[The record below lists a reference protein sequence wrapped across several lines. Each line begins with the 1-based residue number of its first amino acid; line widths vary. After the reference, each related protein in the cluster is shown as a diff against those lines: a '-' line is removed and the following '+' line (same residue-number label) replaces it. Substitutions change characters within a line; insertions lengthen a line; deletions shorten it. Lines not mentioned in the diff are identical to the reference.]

1 MRADTSV
8 LETGIPALDISS
20 GNALAPQQLLDAAIK
35 YGFVFI
41 ENNDAGIAP
50 AQIERM
56 FELSKQFFAL
66 PRQIKQEFSIQS
78 NAAGTNHGW
87 ISEGDESL
95 DPSRQKR
102 PDVKEYDW
110 PIARLKDRSN
120 I

>member
-20 GNALAPQQLLDAAIK
+20 GNALAPQQLLDAAVK

-41 ENNDAGIAP
+41 ENNAAGIAP
-50 AQIERM
+50 AEIERM

-66 PRQIKQEFSIQS
+66 PRQVKQEFSIQS
-78 NAAGTNHGW
+78 NAVGTNHGW
-87 ISEGDESL
+87 ISEGAESL

-102 PDVKEYDW
+102 PDVKEYGCL
-110 PIARLKDRSN
+110 IA
-120 I
+120 